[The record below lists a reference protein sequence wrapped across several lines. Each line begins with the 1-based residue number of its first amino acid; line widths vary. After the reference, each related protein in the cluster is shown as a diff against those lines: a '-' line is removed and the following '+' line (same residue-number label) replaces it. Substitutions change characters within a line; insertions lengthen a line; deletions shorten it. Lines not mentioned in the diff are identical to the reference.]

1 MIRRFLPRLLAAA
14 ATLTALAAIVTA
26 FAGSGFAQGSAAQA
40 NYAPTATSPPKI
52 SGNPQV
58 DQTLTASQGSWSYQS
73 KPTWTYQWVRC
84 DSGGNNCGNVNG
96 ANKTTYKVGTDD
108 VGHTLRVVVT
118 AHNKEG
124 TTSATSA
131 QTGVVA
137 NPGPSGAIKLGNG
150 KTSIPASTVSLP
162 QRLVIDGV
170 QFQPKSLAT
179 RAPFLA
185 RFHVSD
191 TRGYAVRDA
200 LVYALGLPYAWV
212 KGGTEVRTAQDGW
225 ATIKVTPS
233 AKLPIHKGHA
243 LVMFVRARVEG
254 QDVLAGTSTRRLVQI
269 RTSGR

>member
-1 MIRRFLPRLLAAA
+1 MTRRFLPRLLAAA
-14 ATLTALAAIVTA
+14 ATLTALAAALTA

-40 NYAPTATSPPKI
+40 NYAPTAVAPPTI
-52 SGNPQV
+52 SGTAQV
-58 DQTLTASQGSWSYQS
+58 DQTLNASQGGWSYQS
-73 KPTWTYQWVRC
+73 TPKWTYQWVRC
-84 DSGGNNCGNVNG
+84 DSGGNNCGNIDK
-96 ANKTTYKVGTDD
+96 ATDTKYKVGNDD
-108 VGHTLRVVVT
+108 IGHTLRVVVT
-118 AHNKEG
+118 AQNKEG
-124 TTSATSA
+124 TTAATSA
-131 QTGVVA
+131 QTAVVS
-137 NPGPSGAIKLGNG
+137 NPGPTGAIKLGNG
-150 KTSIPASTVSLP
+150 KISIPASTVTLP

-170 QFQPKSLAT
+170 QFQPRSLPT

-191 TRGYAVRDA
+191 TRGYSVRDA

-225 ATIKVTPS
+225 ATITVTPS

-254 QDVLAGTSTRRLVQI
+254 QDVLAGTSSRRLVQI

>member
-1 MIRRFLPRLLAAA
+1 MTRRFLPRLLAAA
-14 ATLTALAAIVTA
+14 ATLTALAAAVTA

-40 NYAPTATSPPKI
+40 NYTPTATAPPAI
-52 SGNPQV
+52 NGSPQV
-58 DQTLTASQGSWSYQS
+58 DQTLTATQGSWSYQS
-73 KPTWTYQWVRC
+73 TPTWTYQWVRC
-84 DSGGNNCGNVNG
+84 DSAGNNCGNIGG
-96 ANKTTYKVGTDD
+96 ANGTTYKVGSGD
-108 VGHTLRVVVT
+108 VGHTLRIVVT

-124 TTSATSA
+124 TTAATSA

-137 NPGPSGAIKLGNG
+137 SPGPSGAIKLGNG
-150 KTSIPASTVSLP
+150 KLSIPASTLQLP

-170 QFQPKSLAT
+170 QFQPTTLPT
-179 RAPFLA
+179 RAPFIA

-191 TRGYAVRDA
+191 TRGYSVRDA

-212 KGGTEVRTAQDGW
+212 QGGTEVRTAQDGW
-225 ATIKVTPS
+225 ATITVTPS
-233 AKLPIHKGHA
+233 AKLPIHRGHA